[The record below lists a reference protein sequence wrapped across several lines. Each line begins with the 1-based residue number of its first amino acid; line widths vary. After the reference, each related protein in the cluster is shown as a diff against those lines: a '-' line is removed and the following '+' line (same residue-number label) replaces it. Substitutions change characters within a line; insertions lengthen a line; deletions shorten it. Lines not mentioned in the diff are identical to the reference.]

1 MTSFGTISSQVVAD
15 TCQASS
21 STGMYSKVFQ
31 DTVDAKKLW
40 GVTYRTSATCV
51 DSAPDMPM
59 YDSAISTDTCQA
71 MGSTSSGKI
80 MLGLIPTSS
89 ATSASIGIVAA
100 GLAVAA
106 AAVIA

>member
-1 MTSFGTISSQVVAD
+1 
-15 TCQASS
+15 
-21 STGMYSKVFQ
+21 MYSKLFQ
-31 DTVDAKKLW
+31 DTADAKNLW
-40 GVTYRTSATCV
+40 KMTYRTSATCL

-59 YDSAISTDTCQA
+59 YSLDKNTDTCYA
-71 MGSTSSGKI
+71 FLSSSSYKVV
-80 MLGLIPTSS
+80 LGQIGQIPAGSS